1 MKITERFKTLQTLHN
16 PTQQVQTEPQTLHTS
31 PGGAKQPSSGN
42 SGGKVERIG
51 LLLVELE
58 KWDTPRT
65 RKDIARMKTILGQYK
80 PGIGWEDRFRN
91 EMILLVNSVTNKECS
106 GAELYEMVKEI

>member
-1 MKITERFKTLQTLHN
+1 MKITERFEKGKTLHN
-16 PTQQVQTEPQTLHTS
+16 PTRQVQMESQTLHEP
-31 PGGAKQPSSGN
+31 PGGAKPPSSGS
-42 SGGKVERIG
+42 SGGKAKKIG

-65 RKDIARMKTILGQYK
+65 RKDISRMKTILGQYK
-80 PGIGWEDRFRN
+80 PGTGWEDRFRN

-106 GAELYEMVKEI
+106 GAELYELVKEI